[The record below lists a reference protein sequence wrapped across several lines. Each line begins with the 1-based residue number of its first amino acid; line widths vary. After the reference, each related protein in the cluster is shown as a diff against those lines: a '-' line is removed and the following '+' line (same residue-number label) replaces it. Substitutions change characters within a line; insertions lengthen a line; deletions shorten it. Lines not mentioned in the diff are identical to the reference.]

1 MKATMKIDGMMCM
14 HCVGHVS
21 DALNA
26 LDGVSAKVVLEDNA
40 AYLELS
46 GDCDAALAAVKQAV
60 ADAGY
65 TVTGVEPEDA
75 PQKATLKIDGMMC
88 MHCVGRVSD
97 ALNALDGVSAK
108 VVLED
113 NAAYLELSGDCD
125 AALAAAQKAVADAGY
140 TVTGTERG

>member
-1 MKATMKIDGMMCM
+1 MIKT
-14 HCVGHVS
+14 
-21 DALNA
+21 
-26 LDGVSAKVVLEDNA
+26 
-40 AYLELS
+40 
-46 GDCDAALAAVKQAV
+46 
-60 ADAGY
+60 
-65 TVTGVEPEDA
+65 
-75 PQKATLKIDGMMC
+75 TLKIDGMMC